1 MQEKFRIGVI
11 SNTHG
16 LKGEVKVF
24 PTTDDVTRFEV
35 IEKMYID
42 AKEGEILVHP
52 VSARYFKQFVIVKF
66 KEMSNINEIEK
77 YKGCDLLIDRED
89 AIPLNEGEYYLA
101 DLYNLKVILED
112 GSDFG
117 ELTDI
122 MRTGANDVYVVTR
135 KNGEEVLL
143 PAIPDCILDV
153 NLEKKVM
160 TIHLMD
166 GLL

>member
-16 LKGEVKVF
+16 LKGEVKVY

-35 IEKMYID
+35 IKKMYID
-42 AKEGEILVHP
+42 AQGEELLVHP
-52 VSARYFKQFVIVKF
+52 ASVRYFKQFVIVKF

-77 YKGCDLLIDRED
+77 YKGFDLLIDRED

-101 DLYNLKVILED
+101 DLYHLRVLLED
-112 GSDFG
+112 GSYFG

-122 MRTGANDVYVVTR
+122 LRTGANDVYVVTME
-135 KNGEEVLL
+135 NGEEVLL
-143 PAIPDCILDV
+143 PAIKECILDV
-153 NLEKKVM
+153 DLGKGIM
-160 TIHLMD
+160 TVHLMK
-166 GLL
+166 GLI

>member
-135 KNGEEVLL
+135 ENGEEVLL